1 MHWTEAYLGRP
12 WEAGEYDC
20 ADLVRDVIHDRLGID
35 IALPSEREWRRMA
48 PDRVAALGAAWARPT
63 PTPREHDAVLMRVL
77 GSRRSLGS
85 HIGVYAEVGA
95 EVRVEGWIL
104 HNLAGMGA
112 TFTPLRRL
120 ATVNLELVGYY
131 RWT

>member
-20 ADLVRDVIHDRLGID
+20 ADLVRDVAKDRLGID
-35 IALPSEREWRRMA
+35 IALPSEREWRRM
-48 PDRVAALGAAWARPT
+48 PPERVAELGAEWTVAT
-63 PTPREHDAVLMRVL
+63 ESPREHDAVLMRVL

-95 EVRVEGWIL
+95 EVGVEGWVL
-104 HNLAGMGA
+104 HNLAGTGA
-112 TFTPLRRL
+112 IFTPLRRL
-120 ATVNLELVGYY
+120 AAVNLELVGYY

>member
-12 WEAGEYDC
+12 WEAGSYDC
-20 ADLVRDVIHDRLGID
+20 ADLVRDVVRDRLSVEIT
-35 IALPSEREWRRMA
+35 LPSEREWRRM
-48 PDRVAALGAAWARPT
+48 PPERVAELGAEWTVAT
-63 PTPREHDAVLMRVL
+63 KSPREHDAVLMRVL

-85 HIGVYAEVGA
+85 HIGVYAEVGL
-95 EVRVEGWIL
+95 EGWVL
-104 HNLAGMGA
+104 HNLAGTGA
-112 TFTPLRRL
+112 IFTPLRRL